1 LTKNKDRLK
10 EINIIIKIKQMWS
23 FIISTLAYPFVA
35 YYLKKWLDDYF
46 GIEAGFLVMV
56 IASIIC
62 FFIGWLISLT
72 GH

>member
-1 LTKNKDRLK
+1 
-10 EINIIIKIKQMWS
+10 MWS